1 MALHDAELIQRT
13 LAGDESAFGFLVDK
27 YKGSVHALAYRKL
40 GDFHTAEEITQDT
53 FLKAYQKLSTL
64 RDPARFPG
72 WLYVIAA
79 RCCISWFRQ
88 NRLQTESFDR
98 VKGEMN
104 AQSWAKYADV
114 RVREEVH
121 SALENLPESERT
133 VLTLYYMAGMTC
145 EEIGRFIGTSCG
157 AIRDRL
163 YRARI
168 RLKEE
173 LTMIEETLRGFQ
185 LPPTVTQEIM
195 RRIPNGSLNSAPTGK
210 PLAPWIVATSL
221 AVVALLIGL
230 GIRQTGTFQLPYSF
244 DAPESATMVEI
255 VDAPI
260 IEMPPLKLS
269 QVNRA
274 GGLDG
279 GESGSGNREDG
290 SVWEATSDS
299 QNDMESDKIG
309 WMQTNGPYGGTI
321 TALHAT
327 PEGMLFAG
335 TQEAGIFRS
344 TDGGE
349 TWVPANEGLRVY
361 QDKILPNIL
370 VLTQEGNTLYAGTN
384 GDLFYSTNGGDSWKQ
399 LTHFQDEMGISGVVI
414 IGDML
419 YIGRRT
425 EESVFFS
432 NNNGKSWAQI
442 DSGLTGRDM
451 LGLVARGTTLFAKMR
466 NHVFRLKAGE
476 NSWTKLTP
484 AFAWTKPTA
493 VSDVSEKIVS
503 FAISENNLYAAT
515 ADGGLFRST
524 DMGNSWRSIQ
534 SKLMQ
539 HFGGELAAVG
549 NTVFYIGSGSA
560 DGRVFRSTDAGNSW
574 TMFNTGLINQTILS
588 IAILSEKTLYVGTYD
603 GVFHSTDGGE
613 SWAQTN
619 TGIINTWVKN
629 LVFFKNALYAS
640 TGISIVKSVDGGNSW
655 VPIHRGLRST
665 HGAVL
670 TITGENLYVV
680 VDGIDQA
687 TFSTSAVLRL
697 SDDGNRWMPIQTK
710 MQSAKERMYTV
721 DRLVEAGETFY
732 AIAQMSQGERLYRW
746 KAGEDLWADL
756 GLKDLQWGTLAVSGR
771 TVYVGARDGK
781 LFRSVDEGD
790 TWTDVSQH
798 LPNWELQSKRG
809 FREGGYDLAFV
820 GGTIYVD
827 SMYDGVF
834 RSTDSGETWTPIIDG
849 LPSGVVDIQLV
860 DGTTLYG
867 TDDLEIFRLTHGSD
881 SWELVASMQPMY
893 VPSMY
898 ITALALDG
906 TTLYIGTEA
915 EGVFRLSL
923 DE

>member
-1 MALHDAELIQRT
+1 MALHDAELIQCT
-13 LAGDESAFGFLVDK
+13 LSGDESAFGFLVDK

-64 RDPARFPG
+64 KDPARFPG
-72 WLYVIAA
+72 WLYVITA
-79 RCCISWFRQ
+79 RCCISWLRQ

-98 VKGEMN
+98 VKREMN
-104 AQSWAKYADV
+104 VQSWAKYADA

-121 SALENLPESERT
+121 NALESLPESERT

-163 YRARI
+163 YRARM

-173 LTMIEETLRGFQ
+173 LTMIEETLGGFQ
-185 LPPTVTQEIM
+185 VPSTLTQEIM
-195 RRIPNGSLNSAPTGK
+195 RRIPDVPLTSGPTSK
-210 PLAPWIVATSL
+210 PLAPWIAATAL
-221 AVVALLIGL
+221 TVIALLISL
-230 GIRQTGTFQLPYSF
+230 GMRQTATFQLPYSF
-244 DAPESATMVEI
+244 NAPESATMVEI

-260 IEMPPLKLS
+260 VEMPQAKFS
-269 QVNRA
+269 RVNRA
-274 GGLDG
+274 GGLNG
-279 GESGSGNREDG
+279 GEIGNGNREDG
-290 SVWEATSDS
+290 SVQGAAADS
-299 QNDMESDKIG
+299 QNDIESDKNG
-309 WMQTNGPYGGTI
+309 WTQTNGPYGGTI
-321 TALHAT
+321 IALHAT

-344 TDGGE
+344 TDGGD
-349 TWVPANEGLRVY
+349 TWVPASEGLRVY

-384 GDLFYSTNGGDSWKQ
+384 GDLFYSTNGGDSWQQ
-399 LTHFQDEMGISGVVI
+399 LTHFQDEMGISGVAI
-414 IGDML
+414 IGDTV

-432 NNNGKSWAQI
+432 NNNGKSWVQI

-451 LGLVARGTTLFAKMR
+451 LGLFASGTTLFAQMR
-466 NHVFRLKAGE
+466 RHVFRLKAGE

-484 AFAWTKPTA
+484 EDPWTRFAVESDITKFV
-493 VSDVSEKIVS
+493 VSGKI
-503 FAISENNLYAAT
+503 IYAAT
-515 ADGGLFRST
+515 ANGDLFRSM
-524 DMGNSWRSIQ
+524 DMGNWWKSI
-534 SKLMQ
+534 KPKVMQ
-539 HFGGELAAVG
+539 HFDGELAVLG

-560 DGRVFRSTDAGNSW
+560 DGWVFRSADAGNSW
-574 TMFNTGLINQTILS
+574 TMFNTSLINQTILS
-588 IAILSEKTLYVGTYD
+588 IAILSEKTLYVGTTD
-603 GVFHSTDGGE
+603 GVFRSTDGGE
-613 SWAQTN
+613 WWTQTN

-629 LVFFKNALYAS
+629 LVFFKNTLYAS

-710 MQSAKERMYTV
+710 MQSAKERMYAV

-732 AIAQMSQGERLYRW
+732 VIAQMSQGERLYRW
-746 KAGEDLWADL
+746 KAGEDLWTDL
-756 GLKDLQWGTLAVSGR
+756 GLKDLRWGTLAVSGR
-771 TVYVGARDGK
+771 TVYVSAGDGK

-820 GGTIYVD
+820 GGTIYAD
-827 SMYDGVF
+827 STYDGVF
-834 RSTDSGETWTPIIDG
+834 RSTDGGEIWTPIIDG

-867 TDDLEIFRLTHGSD
+867 TDDLEIFHLTHGSD

-923 DE
+923 DQ

>member
-1 MALHDAELIQRT
+1 
-13 LAGDESAFGFLVDK
+13 
-27 YKGSVHALAYRKL
+27 
-40 GDFHTAEEITQDT
+40 
-53 FLKAYQKLSTL
+53 
-64 RDPARFPG
+64 
-72 WLYVIAA
+72 
-79 RCCISWFRQ
+79 
-88 NRLQTESFDR
+88 
-98 VKGEMN
+98 
-104 AQSWAKYADV
+104 
-114 RVREEVH
+114 
-121 SALENLPESERT
+121 
-133 VLTLYYMAGMTC
+133 
-145 EEIGRFIGTSCG
+145 
-157 AIRDRL
+157 
-163 YRARI
+163 
-168 RLKEE
+168 
-173 LTMIEETLRGFQ
+173 MIEETLGGFQ

-195 RRIPNGSLNSAPTGK
+195 RRIPNGSPNSAPTGK
-210 PLAPWIVATSL
+210 PLAPWIAATSL

-230 GIRQTGTFQLPYSF
+230 GVRQTGIFQLPYSF
-244 DAPESATMVEI
+244 NAPESATMVEI

-279 GESGSGNREDG
+279 GESGSGNREEG
-290 SVWEATSDS
+290 SVWGATSDS
-299 QNDMESDKIG
+299 RNDIESDKIG
-309 WMQTNGPYGGTI
+309 WTQTNGPYGGTI
-321 TALHAT
+321 TTLHAT
-327 PEGMLFAG
+327 PEGILFAG
-335 TQEAGIFRS
+335 TAEVGIFRS

-349 TWVPANEGLRVY
+349 TWTPANEGLRVS
-361 QDKILPNIL
+361 QDDILPSIL

-384 GDLFYSTNGGDSWKQ
+384 GDLFYSTNGGDSWQQ
-399 LTHFQDEMGISGVVI
+399 LTHFQDEMGISGIAI
-414 IGDML
+414 IGDTL

-432 NNNGKSWAQI
+432 NDNGKSWTQI
-442 DSGLTGRDM
+442 DSGLTGRDI
-451 LGLVARGTTLFAKMR
+451 LGLVTSGTTLFAQMR
-466 NHVFRLKAGE
+466 RNVFRLKAGE

-484 AFAWTKPTA
+484 EDLWTKAILEPDITRFV
-493 VSDVSEKIVS
+493 VSGEI
-503 FAISENNLYAAT
+503 IYAAT
-515 ADGGLFRST
+515 ADGDLFRST
-524 DMGNSWRSIQ
+524 NMGDSWISI
-534 SKLMQ
+534 KPKAMQ
-539 HFGGELAAVG
+539 HFDGELAVLG

-560 DGRVFRSTDAGNSW
+560 DGRVFRSADAGNSW
-574 TMFNTGLINQTILS
+574 TMFNTSLINQTILS
-588 IAILSEKTLYVGTYD
+588 IAILSEKTLYVGTTD
-603 GVFHSTDGGE
+603 GVFRSTDGGE
-613 SWAQTN
+613 WWTQTN

-629 LVFFKNALYAS
+629 LVFFKNTLYAS

-923 DE
+923 EE